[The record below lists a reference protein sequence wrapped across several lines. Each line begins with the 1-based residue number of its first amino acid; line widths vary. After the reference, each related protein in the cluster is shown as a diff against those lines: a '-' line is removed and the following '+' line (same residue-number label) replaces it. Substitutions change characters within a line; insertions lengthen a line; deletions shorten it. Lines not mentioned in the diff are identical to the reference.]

1 MTGKEIKE
9 ALAREAR
16 KAWPHVARASDLPFP
31 DYWRSVVE
39 WLTFH
44 APRLGGRV
52 TALFIEG
59 AVVDAVTAQMK
70 GTEPTLWIV
79 PERVKKIWENHAL
92 PVPAKPA
99 SLTDSSNVA
108 TCGDSV
114 RERTLIS
121 GGETAS
127 VRQQMEQGRLL

>member
-1 MTGKEIKE
+1 MTSE
-9 ALAREAR
+9 AVRASLARAAR
-16 KAWPHVARASDLPFP
+16 KAWPSVAKASDLPFP

-59 AVVDAVTAQMK
+59 AVVDAVTALKK

-79 PERVKKIWENHAL
+79 PERVKKIWSEPGEERAQRPATPNGGAL
-92 PVPAKPA
+92 NEGALNGESPAAQIRREIGKP
-99 SLTDSSNVA
+99 
-108 TCGDSV
+108 
-114 RERTLIS
+114 
-121 GGETAS
+121 
-127 VRQQMEQGRLL
+127 MKQGRLL